1 MSNIKNAP
9 FAKTVAFEFVPNYT
23 CKIRFSL
30 VSPDTHDLVID
41 IDNLPD
47 GPIKSLYQN
56 GTISRYT
63 RSASDI
69 FENVKFSDMDEA
81 ISFFRE
87 VSSVLTVISKRLS
100 VSITDNF
107 FTSKESG
114 KDSVKPISRRNV
126 NFVPNKIGSASQ
138 CGFFVKKNFPSG
150 DKLKLVSL
158 NDDQSLPAY
167 YGCSFQSPYGI
178 KHYQTIAIVQDVP
191 GYELTMRAKDIV
203 RLDENL
209 LKEVISESTVIM
221 TSDEVRENILEQ
233 ERDKSHYYSKA
244 QRIYEGDNIIAVVR
258 IVKSEDGLIHSNRE
272 TSKASNLEK
281 LNKFLNLSAEQV
293 GKLEKIADIMFCEK
307 K

>member
-1 MSNIKNAP
+1 MSNIKSDP
-9 FAKTVAFEFVPNYT
+9 FAKTGAFEFVPNYT
-23 CKIRFSL
+23 CNIRFSL
-30 VSPDTHDLVID
+30 VSPDNHDLIID

-81 ISFFRE
+81 ISFFME
-87 VSSVLTVISKRLS
+87 VSSVLTVVSKRLS

-107 FTSKESG
+107 FTSKESE
-114 KDSVKPISRRNV
+114 KNSEKPASRRDI
-126 NFVPNKIGSASQ
+126 NFVPNKIGSSGQ
-138 CGFFVKKNFPSG
+138 CGFFVKKIFPNG
-150 DKLKLVSL
+150 EKLKLVHL
-158 NDDQSLPAY
+158 NDGQSLPAY
-167 YGCSFQSPYGI
+167 YGCSFQSPYGM
-178 KHYQTIAIVQDVP
+178 KDHQTIAIVQDVP
-191 GYELTMRAKDIV
+191 GYELTMRAKDII

-221 TSDEVRENILEQ
+221 TSDEVRENISEREQ
-233 ERDKSHYYSKA
+233 QNSYYYSKA
-244 QRIYEGDNIIAVVR
+244 QRIYERDNIIAVVR
-258 IVKSEDGLIHSNRE
+258 IVRSEDGLIHSNRD
-272 TSKASNLEK
+272 TSKAFNLEK

-293 GKLEKIADIMFCEK
+293 GQLEKIADIMFCEK